1 MLLITMFCIDKQDIK
16 HINMTQ
22 ITLLGEETLRFSDY
36 GAAGLALTPTVSQAF
51 NCISFTNPKREVK
64 EQQTKGRR

>member
-1 MLLITMFCIDKQDIK
+1 MFYIDKQDIK

-51 NCISFTNPKREVK
+51 NCISFTNPKRKVK
-64 EQQTKGRR
+64 EQQAKGRC